1 MVFANLLFI
10 YLFLPL
16 NLILYFLSKRIVYR
30 NLVLVAFS
38 FVFYTWGEPVWFMLL
53 LTSAAFDYMH
63 GRLIGRFRGTWMAKA
78 AVASSLALNLSLLG
92 SFKYSGFIVQTVN
105 DLLGTSFGVPAFALP
120 IGISFYTFQT
130 ISYVVDVYR
139 GDTEAQSNPVYYL
152 LYLSMYHQLV
162 AGPVVRYADVAREI
176 RSRTVDAA
184 SFSEG
189 LTRFVF
195 GLAKKVLVANAAGS
209 LADTYMATAP
219 ANLSVGAAWFGAA
232 LFTLQIYYD
241 FSGYSDMAIGLGR
254 ILAAL
259 AHLSVKLLS
268 RLCLHPARRKPK
280 PSLPQSVC
288 CMVSNRAVARRFL
301 EFYSLGAVL
310 WGVHHAGARFSWG
323 MAEAYSGSVWPCVPA
338 ASDAYRLGHLLFY
351 RSRSARRISAGHV
364 WAGREPLV
372 GQRRADHT
380 A

>member
-38 FVFYTWGEPVWFMLL
+38 FVFYAWAEPVWFMLL

-139 GDTEAQSNPVYYL
+139 GDTERSQ
-152 LYLSMYHQLV
+152 
-162 AGPVVRYADVAREI
+162 I
-176 RSRTVDAA
+176 RFTICYIYRCIT
-184 SFSEG
+184 
-189 LTRFVF
+189 
-195 GLAKKVLVANAAGS
+195 S
-209 LADTYMATAP
+209 L
-219 ANLSVGAAWFGAA
+219 
-232 LFTLQIYYD
+232 
-241 FSGYSDMAIGLGR
+241 
-254 ILAAL
+254 
-259 AHLSVKLLS
+259 
-268 RLCLHPARRKPK
+268 
-280 PSLPQSVC
+280 
-288 CMVSNRAVARRFL
+288 
-301 EFYSLGAVL
+301 
-310 WGVHHAGARFSWG
+310 
-323 MAEAYSGSVWPCVPA
+323 
-338 ASDAYRLGHLLFY
+338 
-351 RSRSARRISAGHV
+351 
-364 WAGREPLV
+364 
-372 GQRRADHT
+372 
-380 A
+380 